1 MISRQDLER
10 LAKVKSDHGI
20 LSAYVR
26 LDPRLRFVRRQAVA
40 QFKGAFKAAQR
51 RIQEG
56 RWQDALER
64 EGSHVLN
71 FLSNWE
77 PAGEGLVIFSC
88 RPDSLWEVLPLE
100 FPVPNHVD
108 IDTTTKTGILAQS
121 LDEVPGFVIAVLQG
135 TKRGF
140 TSRRRA
146 IPNSNH
152 NSQVKFP
159 VSTNKVGALKCDFS
173 GTSNSTLQNS

>member
-56 RWQDALER
+56 SGKMLSSER
-64 EGSHVLN
+64 VLMFSTSCPTGSQ
-71 FLSNWE
+71 
-77 PAGEGLVIFSC
+77 
-88 RPDSLWEVLPLE
+88 
-100 FPVPNHVD
+100 PV
-108 IDTTTKTGILAQS
+108 KAW
-121 LDEVPGFVIAVLQG
+121 
-135 TKRGF
+135 
-140 TSRRRA
+140 
-146 IPNSNH
+146 
-152 NSQVKFP
+152 
-159 VSTNKVGALKCDFS
+159 
-173 GTSNSTLQNS
+173 